1 MEQDPTEFFSLTEEM
16 INSIKKDV
24 IPRIKS
30 YYDIS
35 SKDEYNELYDEI
47 DHVDMVV
54 QVLDGEFDSDKILG
68 IDKNDYKE
76 IEDYEYDREELWME
90 KYDIDESQ
98 FKLNLVMDW
107 LDSNN
112 W

>member
-76 IEDYEYDREELWME
+76 IIGINYS
-90 KYDIDESQ
+90 ISP
-98 FKLNLVMDW
+98 
-107 LDSNN
+107 
-112 W
+112 

>member
-1 MEQDPTEFFSLTEEM
+1 MEQDPAEFFSLTEEM
-16 INSIKKDV
+16 INSIKKEV

-30 YYDIS
+30 SYDIS
-35 SKDEYNELYDEI
+35 TKDEYNELYDEI
-47 DHVDMVV
+47 DHVDMV

-68 IDKNDYKE
+68 IDKNNYEE

-90 KYDIDESQ
+90 KFYIDESQ
-98 FKLNLVMDW
+98 LKINLVMDW